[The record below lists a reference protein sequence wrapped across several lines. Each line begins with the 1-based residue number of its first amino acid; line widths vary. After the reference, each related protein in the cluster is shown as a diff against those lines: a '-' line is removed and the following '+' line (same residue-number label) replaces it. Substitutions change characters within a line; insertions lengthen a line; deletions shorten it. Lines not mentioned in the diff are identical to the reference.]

1 MTLPHKEGDN
11 QLLYVNPTLEIES
24 KFLQFKVQDNDALK
38 AIY

>member
-1 MTLPHKEGDN
+1 MNLQHKEGDK
-11 QLLYVNPTLEIES
+11 QLLYVTPTIEIGS